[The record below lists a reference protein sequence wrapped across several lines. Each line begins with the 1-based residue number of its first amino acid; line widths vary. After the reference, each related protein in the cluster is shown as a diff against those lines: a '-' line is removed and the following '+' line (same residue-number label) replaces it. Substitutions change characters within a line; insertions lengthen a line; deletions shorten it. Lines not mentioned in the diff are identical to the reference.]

1 MICLTITN
9 SSELVA
15 SKVGQFL
22 EKLTPES
29 VDQTIVEKKILEKI
43 LESLSKEGLEGSI
56 SLVKGI
62 EIKEKEIIFNKGV
75 SVIEQS
81 DF

>member
-9 SSELVA
+9 SSELIA

-29 VDQTIVEKKILEKI
+29 IDQSFVEKKVLEQI
-43 LESLSKEGLEGSI
+43 LESLSKEGLEGKI

-62 EIKEKEIIFNKGV
+62 EIEQEEIVFHKGV
-75 SVIEQS
+75 SVIEQME
-81 DF
+81 F

>member
-9 SSELVA
+9 SSKLVA
-15 SKVGQFL
+15 AKVGQFL

-29 VDQTIVEKKILEKI
+29 IDQSLVEKKVLEKI
-43 LESLSKEGLEGSI
+43 VESLSKEGLEGSI

-62 EIKEKEIIFNKGV
+62 EIKEEEIIFNKGLT
-75 SVIEQS
+75 VIEQLE
-81 DF
+81 F